1 MAQKNIIIALILSF
15 FFTGL
20 GQAYNGLVIRGIVS
34 FVIAIILGFLNIYV
48 SRIFVIFALIWA
60 LYVLYDTYQC
70 TNAINNNEAIPKFL
84 TQFDLE

>member
-34 FVIAIILGFLNIYV
+34 FVIAIVLGFLNIYV